1 MSLSGR
7 TVVITRAKDQSASLA
22 TALRG
27 RGAVVVEVAVLV
39 IAPPGDRGV
48 ALRAAAASAPT
59 FDWIV
64 LTSPNG
70 VDAFVDALAG
80 LACATPIAVVGSG
93 TAARLATF
101 GLTPA
106 LVPQRFVAEGLV
118 EVFPPAPARGGRVL
132 VAQAE
137 AARDVVARGLRAKGW
152 DVLAVAAYRSVAADV
167 GADAMG
173 RARSAD
179 AIVFTSSS
187 TVERFVAVVG
197 ARGVAP
203 VVACI
208 GPVTAATA
216 RAMGLEVS
224 VVAEPHTIA
233 GLVDGL
239 DTFFADGHPRDHD
252 ETS

>member
-22 TALRG
+22 TALG
-27 RGAVVVEVAVLV
+27 DRGAVVVEVAVLV
-39 IAPPGDRGV
+39 IAPPADDGL
-48 ALRAAAASAPT
+48 ALRAAAASART

-70 VDAFVDALAG
+70 VDAFVHALAG
-80 LACATPIAVVGSG
+80 LGCTTPIAVVGSG

-101 GLTPA
+101 GLTPT

-118 EVFPPAPARGGRVL
+118 EGFPRAPAHGGRVL
-132 VAQAE
+132 LAQAE
-137 AARDVVARGLRAKGW
+137 AAREVVARGVRAKGW

-167 GADAMG
+167 GADAIG
-173 RARSAD
+173 RARAAD

-187 TVERFVAVVG
+187 TVERFVAAVG
-197 ARGVAP
+197 TRGVAP

-239 DTFFADGHPRDHD
+239 EAYFADGRPRDHD